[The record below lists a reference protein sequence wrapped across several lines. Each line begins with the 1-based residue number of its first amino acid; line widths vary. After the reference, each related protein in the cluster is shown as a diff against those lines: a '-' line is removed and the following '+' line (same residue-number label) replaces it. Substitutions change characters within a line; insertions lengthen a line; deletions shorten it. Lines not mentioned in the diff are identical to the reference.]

1 MERQGEGQQVSERRG
16 GDARRRQG
24 TGWLGSGCDGE
35 EDTKA
40 SEFPAP
46 PLPWAPLLALGGR
59 GASAPRLGLRECPE
73 PGTAAGELASSWV
86 HLPLRATSPGRGLS
100 TAGGWAAGQGHRCDP
115 GDFLL

>member
-73 PGTAAGELASSWV
+73 PGTAAGVILGASPSADDKPWQRPV
-86 HLPLRATSPGRGLS
+86 HCGRVGSRAGS
-100 TAGGWAAGQGHRCDP
+100 QV
-115 GDFLL
+115 

>member
-1 MERQGEGQQVSERRG
+1 MRGDQVERQGEGQQVSERRG

-40 SEFPAP
+40 SESPAP

-59 GASAPRLGLRECPE
+59 GASAPRLGLRMP
-73 PGTAAGELASSWV
+73 
-86 HLPLRATSPGRGLS
+86 
-100 TAGGWAAGQGHRCDP
+100 
-115 GDFLL
+115 